1 FNNDS
6 AKDNVLYKPVRTG
19 GTDEL
24 IIHPAILSLLG
35 SSGVLSRT
43 DDACDSFSTTDSDGD
58 EQQPKRPLPPGFR
71 YPASKS
77 TIIGLY
83 DGGNQKRCG
92 IYHATG
98 RCMMRLEFY
107 VVDPPK
113 KSKKKKK
120 AKKPEKLAPLCHV
133 CRYILVDLV
142 DPRRHFTLNNH
153 FPAITNAK
161 SNP

>member
-1 FNNDS
+1 GHVGLFANGDEVRYRPAALLTRASAGDILRFNQPAALFSVSNRVKNTLTLDLVDPKDAKDFNNDS

-98 RCMMRLEFY
+98 RC
-107 VVDPPK
+107 
-113 KSKKKKK
+113 
-120 AKKPEKLAPLCHV
+120 
-133 CRYILVDLV
+133 
-142 DPRRHFTLNNH
+142 
-153 FPAITNAK
+153 
-161 SNP
+161 